1 MDARTLPTHPD
12 LVQDARRPP
21 IRTVEAVVNP
31 ASGGVD
37 AAAAEALRV
46 VFDELGLQSRVT
58 VAEGGGVD
66 AAIRAAVAARPDL
79 LVVLAGDG
87 TARLAA
93 AVAGPEGPLIAPLPG
108 GTMNMLAHALYGNV
122 GWREALVSALTHGVE
137 RSVSGGE
144 IGGRPFYC
152 VAILGSPALW
162 APAREA
168 ARAGKLA
175 RAWRHAVLAF
185 RRAFLTRLHFELDGG
200 AHHRGIGLSLICP
213 LVSKALHGEGAL
225 EAAVLDFHDVS
236 EAFRFGLTN
245 LLGDWRSDPGVTV
258 RHCRRGWVWARGPI
272 PCLFDGELHRL
283 ERSAVIRFRPNAFRA
298 LAPAPAGEV
307 GATSAHP

>member
-1 MDARTLPTHPD
+1 MDARTSPPD
-12 LVQDARRPP
+12 LQRPHGAP
-21 IRTVEAVVNP
+21 IRTVEAVINP
-31 ASGGVD
+31 AAGGV
-37 AAAAEALRV
+37 AATAPEALRAV
-46 VFDELGLQSRVT
+46 LEEFGLESRVT
-58 VAEGGGVD
+58 LAQAAEID
-66 AAIRAAVAARPDL
+66 AALRAAVAARPDL

-93 AVAGPEGPLIAPLPG
+93 AFAGPGGPLIAPLPG

-122 GWREALVSALTHGVE
+122 GWREALVSALTRGVE
-137 RSVSGGE
+137 RRISGGE
-144 IGGRPFYC
+144 ISGRPFYC

-185 RRAFLTRLHFELDGG
+185 RRAFLTRLRFELDGG
-200 AHHRGIGLSLICP
+200 ARHRGIGLSLICP
-213 LVSKALHGEGAL
+213 LISKTMHDERAL
-225 EAAVLDFHDVS
+225 EAAALDFKDVS
-236 EAFRFGLTN
+236 EAFRFGLSN

-258 RHCRRGWVWARGPI
+258 QPCRRGRVWARGRI
-272 PCLFDGELHRL
+272 PCLLDGELHRL

-298 LAPAPAGEV
+298 LAPEPGRPPGPPSV
-307 GATSAHP
+307 HS